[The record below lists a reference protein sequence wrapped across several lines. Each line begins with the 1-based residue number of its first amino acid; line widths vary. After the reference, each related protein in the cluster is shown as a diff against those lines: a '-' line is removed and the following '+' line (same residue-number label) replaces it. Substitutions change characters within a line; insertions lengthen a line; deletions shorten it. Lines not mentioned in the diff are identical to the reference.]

1 MKEKIISLNF
11 NSKKAT
17 NYEQLARNAIFGYD
31 QLFIMVLSL
40 LEVEHHEA
48 ANVLVVGCGGGIEL
62 TTFGNLMP
70 NWRLTGVDPSEE
82 MIKLSKAKI
91 DESNLSNRVL
101 LHQGYV
107 EGLPEKEEYDFSTL
121 LFVLRFIPAIKDK
134 ILLLNNI
141 AKRLKPGVK
150 LVIIDQF
157 GDPNKEEFNNTTK
170 SWKNFMKFE
179 GAPPELVD
187 KISLQSSR
195 QNLINEQELLKLL
208 TEAGFEKV
216 NRFYNS
222 FIHGGWVAQKVS
234 EER

>member
-1 MKEKIISLNF
+1 MKEKIISVNF
-11 NSKKAT
+11 NSKNAA
-17 NYEQLARNAIFGYD
+17 NYEQLARKAIFGYD

-70 NWRLTGVDPSEE
+70 NLRLTGVDPSEE
-82 MIKLSKAKI
+82 MIKLSKVKI

-101 LHQGYV
+101 LHQGYL
-107 EGLPEKEEYDFSTL
+107 ESLSEKEEYDFSTL
-121 LFVLRFIPAIKDK
+121 LFVLRFIPETKDK
-134 ILLLNNI
+134 ISLLNNI
-141 AKRLKPGVK
+141 AKRLKPGAK

-157 GDPNKEEFNNTTK
+157 GDPNQEEFSNTIK

-187 KISLQSSR
+187 KISLQSSK

-208 TEAGFEKV
+208 TESGFEKV